1 VPFRYAYH
9 GTSGRSERASIPSI
23 FKLTHY
29 RYTLDGRQKTYNL
42 LYLYESVACAAPNF
56 PPRSIQ
62 NGAERNLSEAYFI
75 DGWSLSL
82 LLSGIAGSG
91 LFAWG
96 VRGHFVG
103 DKTPT
108 AMNIILALSLI
119 GIVVFL
125 FDVWVT
131 RAPDWA
137 RATGFS
143 LHLGGIA
150 LFGWAVLA
158 TRQNRPAMAF
168 AGNRP
173 DHVLRSGPYSAIRH
187 PFYTSYLL
195 FWLGSA
201 IGTSSPI
208 LLLIFL
214 ALAVIYTIAALGEER
229 DFSRSSLRDEYE
241 AFRKSTGLFWPK
253 LRLARRQL

>member
-1 VPFRYAYH
+1 MPKSY
-9 GTSGRSERASIPSI
+9 SID
-23 FKLTHY
+23 
-29 RYTLDGRQKTYNL
+29 R
-42 LYLYESVACAAPNF
+42 
-56 PPRSIQ
+56 
-62 NGAERNLSEAYFI
+62 
-75 DGWSLSL
+75 WSFLL
-82 LLSGIAGSG
+82 LLSGIAGFSA
-91 LFAWG
+91 FAWE
-96 VRGHFVG
+96 VRGHFIG
-103 DKTPT
+103 DKTPS

-131 RAPDWA
+131 RTPDWA

-143 LHLGGIA
+143 LHLLGIA

-173 DHVLRSGPYSAIRH
+173 DHVFRSGPYSTIRH

-201 IGTSSPI
+201 IATSSFT

-214 ALAVIYTIAALGEER
+214 ALTVIYTIAALGEER
-229 DFSRSSLRDEYE
+229 DFLRSSIRDEYE